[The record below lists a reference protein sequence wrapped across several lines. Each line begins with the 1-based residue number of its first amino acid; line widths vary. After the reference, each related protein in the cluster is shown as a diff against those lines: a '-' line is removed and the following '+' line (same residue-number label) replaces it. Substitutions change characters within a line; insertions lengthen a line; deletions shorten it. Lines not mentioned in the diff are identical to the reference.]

1 MSKSKTLQH
10 AAKSKK
16 AAATKPAKPLL
27 TAERLGVL
35 AVELGRSL
43 HTSIGT
49 DAWALGVKEPWKY
62 DGRAGLLLSE
72 ADALLLLAHLR
83 KDSAHAATS

>member
-1 MSKSKTLQH
+1 MSKSK
-10 AAKSKK
+10 AKATKPKK
-16 AAATKPAKPLL
+16 AAATKPVQPLS

-43 HTSIGT
+43 HTSVGT
-49 DAWALGVKEPWKY
+49 DAWALGVKEPWKF

-72 ADALLLLAHLR
+72 PDALLLLAHLR
-83 KDSAHAATS
+83 KDSAHQ